1 MRGEEYAMILKP
13 RLKHLDILG
22 LGSSIATPSSGIQA
36 EAIVV
41 HSFDELERRASE
53 VHACSNMLVSEKGK
67 KSK

>member
-1 MRGEEYAMILKP
+1 MILKP

-41 HSFDELERRASE
+41 HSYDELERRASE
-53 VHACSNMLVSEKGK
+53 VMFMHRSSYELAQIC
-67 KSK
+67 

>member
-1 MRGEEYAMILKP
+1 MILKP

-53 VHACSNMLVSEKGK
+53 VMLLHGSSYACSDMLMSEKG
-67 KSK
+67 